1 MLSINKALSRTSGA
15 VHCVRRL
22 LHTTS
27 ASKMPITVG
36 QSLPAVEVHEG
47 DPGTKVSM
55 DQLFKGKKGVLF
67 AVPGAFTP
75 GCSKT
80 HLPGFVQQAEELR
93 TKGVQEIACIAVND
107 AFVMAA
113 WGKEHGVEGKVR
125 MLADPT
131 GAFTKAVDLLLDKD
145 PVVQALGNK
154 RSQRYVMLVEDGVV
168 KKVNVEPDGTGLT
181 CSLAPNILSE
191 L

>member
-1 MLSINKALSRTSGA
+1 MLSVNKALCRTLGL
-15 VHCVRRL
+15 VHCVRPLR
-22 LHTTS
+22 TS
-27 ASKMPITVG
+27 SAANMPIKVG
-36 QSLPAVEVHEG
+36 ESLPAVEVHEG

-55 DQLFKGKKGVLF
+55 DQLFKGKKGLLF

-80 HLPGFVQQAEELR
+80 HLPGFVQQAAELR
-93 TKGVQEIACIAVND
+93 AKGVEEVACIAVND

-113 WGKEHGVEGKVR
+113 WGKEHGAHGKVR

-131 GAFTKAVDLLLDKD
+131 GAFTKAVDLLLDKA
-145 PVVQALGNK
+145 PVVQALGNQ

-181 CSLAPNILSE
+181 CSLAANILSE